1 MDDVLQR
8 NVSHLH
14 HIPKGQ
20 SVTHKKFNF
29 VSSIKPNSLANL
41 TRNAPKLCA
50 TTFGLSATNITKSPA
65 SAPVNVSNVST
76 FSVSKKRPVDLSNHL
91 PQL

>member
-1 MDDVLQR
+1 M
-8 NVSHLH
+8 
-14 HIPKGQ
+14 
-20 SVTHKKFNF
+20 
-29 VSSIKPNSLANL
+29 

-76 FSVSKKRPVDLSNHL
+76 FSVSKKRPIGPVKPSSTTLTHANPL
-91 PQL
+91 AP